1 MSITPPQRRK
11 HSRKPLKVKMAV
23 KSSRSLG
30 LAYFN
35 IKDINLGGVF
45 LESLDYYKT
54 GTEIELSFSLPR
66 NPKPIKVRG
75 KVIYV
80 MTRELTGDSD
90 LVPGMGVKFLNLKE
104 NDKELLAACLE
115 NY

>member
-1 MSITPPQRRK
+1 
-11 HSRKPLKVKMAV
+11 MAV
-23 KSSRSLG
+23 KSSRSFG

-35 IKDINLGGVF
+35 TKDINLGGVF
-45 LESLDYYKT
+45 LESLDYYKA
-54 GTEIELSFSLPR
+54 GTEIELSFSLPG
-66 NPKPIKVRG
+66 NPKPIQVRG

-80 MTRELTGDSD
+80 MTEELTDNSD

-104 NDKELLAACLE
+104 NDKKLLAACLE

>member
-1 MSITPPQRRK
+1 
-11 HSRKPLKVKMAV
+11 MAV

-35 IKDINLGGVF
+35 TKDINLGGVF
-45 LESLDYYKT
+45 RESLDYYKA
-54 GTEIELSFSLPR
+54 GTEIDLSFSLPG

-80 MTRELTGDSD
+80 LTEELTGDSD
-90 LVPGMGVKFLNLKE
+90 LVPGMGVKFLNLEE
-104 NDKELLAACLE
+104 NDKKLLAACLE

>member
-1 MSITPPQRRK
+1 LGITPPQRRK
-11 HSRKPLKVKMAV
+11 HSRKPLRVKMAV

-35 IKDINLGGVF
+35 TKDINLGGVF
-45 LESLDYYKT
+45 LESLDYYKA
-54 GTEIELSFSLPR
+54 GTEIDLSFSLPG

-75 KVIYV
+75 KVLYV
-80 MTRELTGDSD
+80 LTEELTGDSD
-90 LVPGMGVKFLNLKE
+90 LVPGMGVKFLNLEE
-104 NDKELLAACLE
+104 NDKKLLAACLE